1 MTADLPAGLPAD
13 PSDEL
18 PPGVLLS
25 VRGLG
30 VGLGGRPIVDGVDL
44 TVGAGETVGLVGE
57 SGSGKSLTARAVAGL
72 LPPGLT
78 ATGSIR
84 LAAPA
89 GRPGPPVE
97 LAGAPERV
105 LRKIR
110 GRRIGLLMQDP
121 FAMLNPLLTAGA
133 HLAETLPRPARGEVT
148 QRLAEVGITDPDV
161 ARRYPFQLSGGMR
174 QRVAI
179 AAALAGDPELL
190 IADEPTT
197 ALDATIQ
204 HEIMQLL
211 ARIQAARG
219 MAVLLITHDLRVAFE
234 LCDRVQ
240 VMYAGRVLETGSAK
254 ALATGPS
261 HPYTLGLIN
270 ALPAVERTAVR
281 LEGIPGSVPRAA
293 DVAGQCAFAER
304 CAQRRDDCLTA
315 RPPLRPAGAGR
326 LTACLHEVVPRPV
339 ASAPEGPAAAARE
352 PSAQPLL
359 LVEGLRKQYGTAV
372 ALAGVDL
379 RIEPG
384 ERLGLVGE
392 SGSGKTT
399 LARCLLGL
407 TEPSGGRITFQP
419 PGTPRHR
426 VVQCVFQDPSTS
438 LNPAMPVGATL
449 AEAAGRAAPG
459 ERRSPGEL
467 LELVG
472 LPAAY
477 ATLRPHR
484 LSGGEKQR
492 VAIARALAVR
502 PELLICDE
510 PTASLDV
517 SVQAHIL
524 ELLRTVSAELGTA
537 LLFVTHDLAVVR
549 QITDRIVVLLHG
561 RVVESGPTAAV
572 LDSPDHDYTRRLVAS
587 VPPAPA
593 LTGRDACTS

>member
-1 MTADLPAGLPAD
+1 M
-13 PSDEL
+13 SDEL
-18 PPGVLLS
+18 LRVS
-25 VRGLG
+25 GLT
-30 VGLGGRPIVDGVDL
+30 VSLAGRRIVDDVDL
-44 TVGAGETVGLVGE
+44 AVGSGETVGLVGE

-72 LPPGLT
+72 LPPT
-78 ATGSIR
+78 
-84 LAAPA
+84 LAA
-89 GRPGPPVE
+89 GGSVRISGTE
-97 LAGAPERV
+97 LIGASERA

-133 HLAETLPRPARGEVT
+133 HIAESLPRGARRDRQEVVR
-148 QRLAEVGITDPDV
+148 RLAEVGITNPDV

-204 HEIMQLL
+204 HEVMQLL
-211 ARIQAARG
+211 ARIQESRG
-219 MAVLLITHDLRVAFE
+219 MAVLLITHDLRVAFQ

-240 VMYAGRVLETGSAK
+240 VMYAGRVLESGASK
-254 ALATGPS
+254 ALATGPG
-261 HPYTLGLIN
+261 HPYTLGLIS

-281 LEGIPGSVPRAA
+281 LEGIPGSVPRAV
-293 DVAGQCAFAER
+293 DVACQCAFADR
-304 CAQRRDDCLTA
+304 CGQRQDDCLTE
-315 RPPLRPAGAGR
+315 RPPLRLLDSGQ
-326 LTACLHEVVPRPV
+326 LTACRYDVAPAISVAAPPSVPSVRKS
-339 ASAPEGPAAAARE
+339 SAEG
-352 PSAQPLL
+352 PLL
-359 LVEGLRKQYGTAV
+359 LVEGLRKRYGQAV
-372 ALAGVDL
+372 ALDGVDL

-407 TEPSGGRITFQP
+407 VDPSGGSIQLGGMDTTRL
-419 PGTPRHR
+419 RHLPAAR
-426 VVQCVFQDPSTS
+426 QREVRPLVQCVFQDPSTS
-438 LNPAMPVGATL
+438 LNPAMTVGATL
-449 AEAAGRAAPG
+449 AEAAALAQEQDRRPVG
-459 ERRSPGEL
+459 EV

-472 LPAAY
+472 LPSGY
-477 ATLRPHR
+477 AKLRPHR

-502 PELLICDE
+502 PALLICDE

-524 ELLRTVSAELGTA
+524 ELLRTVNSELGTA

-549 QITDRIVVLLHG
+549 QVTNRIVVLLHG
-561 RVVESGPTAAV
+561 KVVETGVTASV
-572 LDSPDHDYTRRLVAS
+572 LDSPSHDYTRRLVAS
-587 VPPAPA
+587 VP
-593 LTGRDACTS
+593 TFMGSDACTT